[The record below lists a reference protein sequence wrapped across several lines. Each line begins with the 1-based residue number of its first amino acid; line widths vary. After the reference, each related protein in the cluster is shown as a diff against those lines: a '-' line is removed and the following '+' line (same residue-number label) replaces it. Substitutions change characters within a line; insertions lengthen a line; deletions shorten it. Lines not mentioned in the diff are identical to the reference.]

1 MKRLIEWGLG
11 VAVFLVGLIG
21 PIWGGVP
28 GYMTVQAIF
37 QDNSGSL
44 LSGFHVI
51 KVGIYESGALKWQE
65 TFSKTLSKGVFSE
78 VVGKISPITTANIN
92 LTNSKFGFVIDD
104 GEVQFVDLMA
114 VPYALQARFSDT
126 ALLAQSAEIIPTAT
140 AILLGGIKVGAGL
153 SIDGNGVVSVPSLS
167 IDSGIVT
174 SNYASNVSINGTV
187 SATYFYGN
195 GSKLTNIPEGTPA
208 DNTVTSAKIVNG
220 TIVDADISGSA
231 AIPFSKLSIIKA
243 DITGLGIPGS
253 DTDTT
258 YTAGTGLSLNST
270 TFSIAGTVVTSN
282 YNSGVTINGT
292 VTANFFAGDGSRLT
306 NVGSTSW
313 TTFSPTLSGGTLGSV
328 NYARYKTM
336 AGNIQF
342 FSAKFT
348 VNVSYGSSFT
358 FTVAP
363 NTPLNGGSF
372 SARIYN
378 TSSTESRS
386 ATAYCSAGNTV
397 TVTTG
402 QPSDPFSDN
411 DAVFVTGFFEY

>member
-1 MKRLIEWGLG
+1 LSL
-11 VAVFLVGLIG
+11 
-21 PIWGGVP
+21 
-28 GYMTVQAIF
+28 
-37 QDNSGSL
+37 NST
-44 LSGFHVI
+44 
-51 KVGIYESGALKWQE
+51 
-65 TFSKTLSKGVFSE
+65 TFS
-78 VVGKISPITTANIN
+78 I
-92 LTNSKFGFVIDD
+92 
-104 GEVQFVDLMA
+104 
-114 VPYALQARFSDT
+114 
-126 ALLAQSAEIIPTAT
+126 
-140 AILLGGIKVGAGL
+140 AGT
-153 SIDGNGVVSVPSLS
+153 V
-167 IDSGIVT
+167 VT
-174 SNYASNVSINGTV
+174 SNFNSGVAINGTV
-187 SATYFYGN
+187 TANYFVGD
-195 GSKLTNIPEGTPA
+195 GSLLTNIPAGTPA

-231 AIPFSKLSIIKA
+231 AIPFSKLSITKA
-243 DITGLGIPGS
+243 DIVNLGIPTA
-253 DTDTT
+253 DTDTNTT

-270 TFSIAGTVVTSN
+270 TFSVAGTVVTSN
-282 YNSGVTINGT
+282 FNSGVSVNGT
-292 VTANFFAGDGSRLT
+292 VSANYFAGDGSRLT

-313 TTFSPTLSGGTLGSV
+313 ANFTPTLSGSGSV